1 MSIARS
7 LDDLARLV
15 PSGAKLALPVDYA
28 GVSMAMT
35 RPLIERGPRN
45 LHVVCLPTGGMQPDM
60 LIGAGLVS
68 TIETSAMTLGEAG
81 GAPCFNRAVAE
92 GSVRV
97 MDATCPAVHAGFLA
111 AQKGV
116 PFATLRGLIGTDVL
130 KSRTDWKVID
140 NPFSETPDPIVAIP
154 AIRPDVAIFHCPVAD
169 RDGNVW
175 IGRRRELA
183 SMAYASAVTLVTVER
198 IVETSLLADET
209 MAAGVLPALYV
220 EAVALAP
227 RGAAP
232 IGLWGEYP
240 ADMAEVTRYA
250 RAARTAEGF
259 GAWLDGAMAR
269 EMETA

>member
-1 MSIARS
+1 MPRLPS
-7 LDDLARLV
+7 LDDLAAMV

-35 RPLIERGPRN
+35 RPLIERRPRD
-45 LHVVCLPTGGMQPDM
+45 LHIVCLPTGGMQPDM
-60 LIGAGLVS
+60 LIGAGLVA
-68 TIETSAMTLGEAG
+68 TMETSAITLGEAG
-81 GAPCFNRAVAE
+81 GAPCFNRAIAQ
-92 GSVRV
+92 GAIRV

-130 KSRTDWKVID
+130 ANRPDWKVID
-140 NPFSETPDPIVAIP
+140 NPFSDTPDPIVAIP
-154 AIRPDVAIFHCPVAD
+154 AIHPDVAIFHCPMAD

-183 SMAYASAVTLVTVER
+183 SMAYASKLTLVTVER
-198 IVETSLLADET
+198 IVEESLLADET
-209 MAAGVLPALYV
+209 MAAGVLPGLYV

-232 IGLWGEYP
+232 IGLWGEYG

-250 RAARTAEGF
+250 RAARTEEGF
-259 GAWLDGAMAR
+259 REYLAGAKVLEAVS
-269 EMETA
+269 